1 MKYIAF
7 VDVETTGSNPNIAEV
22 IELGI
27 VLGEYQGNGII
38 RFVDE
43 YCEFRQPSTPI
54 PSMIT
59 RLTGINDRM
68 VKDKQ
73 LDREKILAMFRK
85 ADAVIAH
92 NASFDRGFMIRLFPE
107 TIENDWYC
115 SVRQIKWKSYG
126 FENGKLQQLL
136 RAHSIHVENEHRAM
150 DDAKNLATL
159 LSCWIP
165 VYPSKDT
172 YIDFLMRKNPLS
184 KPKWVPSEIAESKKE
199 FYA

>member
-7 VDVETTGSNPNIAEV
+7 VDVETTGINPNTAEV

-27 VLGEYQGNGII
+27 VLGEYQENGIM

-43 YCEFRQPSTPI
+43 YCELRQPSTPI
-54 PSMIT
+54 PPMIT
-59 RLTGINDRM
+59 RLTGINDTM
-68 VKDKQ
+68 VKGKV
-73 LDREKILAMFRK
+73 LDREKILAIFRK

-92 NASFDRGFMIRLFPE
+92 NASFDRGFIIRLFPD

-126 FENGKLQQLL
+126 FENGKLQHLL
-136 RAHSIHVENEHRAM
+136 RVHNIRVDKAHRAL

-159 LSCWIP
+159 LCCDIP
-165 VYPSKDT
+165 DHPAKDT
-172 YIDFLMRKNPLS
+172 YIDFLMRKNPMR
-184 KPKWVPSEIAESKKE
+184 KPN
-199 FYA
+199 

>member
-1 MKYIAF
+1 MTYIAF
-7 VDVETTGSNPNIAEV
+7 VDVETTGTSPHVSEV

-27 VLGEYQGNGII
+27 VLAEYQGNGVMH
-38 RFVDE
+38 FVDE

-68 VKDKQ
+68 VKGKA
-73 LDREKILAMFRK
+73 LDRGRILDIFKK
-85 ADAVIAH
+85 ADAIVAH
-92 NASFDRGFMIRLFPE
+92 NASFDRGFIIRLFPE

-136 RAHSIHVENEHRAM
+136 HAHHILVNKAHRAL

-159 LSCWIP
+159 LCHDIP
-165 VYPSKDT
+165 NHPAKDT
-172 YIDFLMRKNPLS
+172 YIDFLMSKNPMR
-184 KPKWVPSEIAESKKE
+184 KPESDKE
-199 FYA
+199 SYA

>member
-7 VDVETTGSNPNIAEV
+7 VDVETTGINPNTAEV

-27 VLGEYQGNGII
+27 VLGEYQENGIM

-43 YCEFRQPSTPI
+43 YCELRQPSTPI
-54 PSMIT
+54 PPMIT
-59 RLTGINDRM
+59 RLTGINDTM
-68 VKDKQ
+68 VKGKV
-73 LDREKILAMFRK
+73 LDREKILAIFRK

-92 NASFDRGFMIRLFPE
+92 NASFDRGFIIRLFPD

-136 RAHSIHVENEHRAM
+136 QAHNIRVEKAHRAL

-159 LSCWIP
+159 LCCDIP
-165 VYPSKDT
+165 VHPAKDT
-172 YIDFLMRKNPLS
+172 YIDFLMSKNPMR
-184 KPKWVPSEIAESKKE
+184 KPN
-199 FYA
+199 

>member
-7 VDVETTGSNPNIAEV
+7 VDVETTGTSPNDSEV

-27 VLGEYQGNGII
+27 VLAEYQGNGIM

-43 YCEFRQPSTPI
+43 YCELRQPSTPI
-54 PSMIT
+54 PPMIT

-68 VKDKQ
+68 VKGKV
-73 LDREKILAMFRK
+73 LDREKILAIFRK
-85 ADAVIAH
+85 ADAIIAH
-92 NASFDRGFMIRLFPE
+92 NASFDRGFIIRLFPD

-136 RAHSIHVENEHRAM
+136 RTHNIRVDKAHRAL

-159 LSCWIP
+159 LCCDIP
-165 VYPSKDT
+165 EHPAKDT
-172 YIDFLMRKNPLS
+172 YMDFLMGKSPLRKPN
-184 KPKWVPSEIAESKKE
+184 WIPSEVGESDKE
-199 FYA
+199 YYA